1 MRRAAKMR
9 LRDRMKEDIRR
20 LLDDVSQGAE
30 QGSQL
35 KLPDAPFPL
44 IPSYSLSFLF

>member
-20 LLDDVSQGAE
+20 LLDDVSRGVE

-35 KLPDAPFPL
+35 KNPDTPFPH
-44 IPSYSLSFLF
+44 IPPLPFD